1 MIDTR
6 TVASS
11 ASSRFYLAIVTA
23 ILMYFGAR
31 IVLEMKDLAVAW
43 QLAAAIVPVPFFG
56 WLLVELIRGARSL
69 DEMQKRIQLEALA
82 FAYPVVVMLLMTL
95 GLLELAIPLNRDDWS
110 YRHVWQM
117 QGVIYCLGLF
127 LAYRRYGVDGK

>member
-1 MIDTR
+1 MAETR
-6 TVASS
+6 AATSS
-11 ASSRFYLAIVTA
+11 SGRLYLAVITA
-23 ILMYFGAR
+23 ILAYFCAR
-31 IVLEMKDLAVAW
+31 IVLEMKDLSVARRV
-43 QLAAAIVPVPFFG
+43 AAAIVPVPLFG
-56 WLLVELIRGARSL
+56 WLLFELIRSARGL
-69 DEMQKRIQLEALA
+69 DEMQKRVQLEALA